1 MATSEFDPIALARAE
16 AIDTAHEP
24 EDVGEFVTSEAH
36 DDGVTDFRFEAL
48 MKGYE
53 GWQWSVTLY
62 HDVELDHWTIDESSL
77 IPTDKALLPPKWVP
91 WKDRLLPSDLSV
103 TDRHSGG

>member
-48 MKGYE
+48 MK
-53 GWQWSVTLY
+53 L
-62 HDVELDHWTIDESSL
+62 SL
-77 IPTDKALLPPKWVP
+77 I
-91 WKDRLLPSDLSV
+91 
-103 TDRHSGG
+103 HI

>member
-62 HDVELDHWTIDESSL
+62 HDVELDHSDHRRILADPYGQGPSATEMGALEGSS
-77 IPTDKALLPPKWVP
+77 A
-91 WKDRLLPSDLSV
+91 SQ
-103 TDRHSGG
+103 

>member
-77 IPTDKALLPPKWVP
+77 IPTD
-91 WKDRLLPSDLSV
+91 LSLI
-103 TDRHSGG
+103 HI